1 MNQRMDALVLEKI
14 VSGRFGNSEAPNIGG
29 YEADGGYR
37 AIRKIF
43 GKTDPKDVIDI
54 VKSAGLRG
62 RGGAGFPCG
71 LKWSFVP
78 QIDGP
83 KYLAVNADE
92 GEPGTFKDR
101 ELMLRDPHQLIEG
114 ILIACYAVGIEKA
127 YIFIRGEFAAPARA
141 VDKALAEAYEKGYIG
156 RNILDSGFSCDIYSH
171 MGAGAYICGEETG
184 LLESLEGKRGH
195 PRLKPPFPAIKGLY
209 GRPTVVNNVET
220 LSNLPHIIENG
231 PEWFAGIGIDE
242 KNTGTRMYCV
252 SGHVERPGLYELP
265 LGLTLQEIIE
275 DHCGGV
281 RGGKKLKAV
290 IPGGASAPVLTAK
303 EVYEDKVRM
312 DFDALA
318 RAGSMGGSGGIIVMD
333 ETTCMVQTAGRLSR
347 FFEHESCGQCSVCR
361 EGTGWVAEIISR
373 VEAGKGVPGDLSTLD
388 SIDPNMRGNTICV
401 LSDACAMM
409 FSAFVKKFRG
419 EFEEHIER
427 GACPLGSPYPA

>member
-1 MNQRMDALVLEKI
+1 MNLRLDALVTEKI
-14 VSGRFGNSEAPNIGG
+14 VSARFGDAGAADIGG
-29 YEADGGYR
+29 YEASGGYR

-43 GKTDPKDVIDI
+43 GQTGPKDVIEI
-54 VKSAGLRG
+54 VKASGLRG

-78 QIDGP
+78 DMDGP

-127 YIFIRGEFAAPARA
+127 YIFIRGEFDAPARS
-141 VDKALAEAYEKGYIG
+141 VNKSLAEAYEAGYIG
-156 RNILDSGFSCDIYSH
+156 ENILGSGFSCDIYTH

-195 PRLKPPFPAIKGLY
+195 PRLKPPFPAIVGLY

-220 LSNLPHIIENG
+220 LSNLSHIIERG
-231 PEWFAGIGIDE
+231 ADWYAGIGIDE

-252 SGHVERPGLYELP
+252 SGHVEKPGLYELP
-265 LGLTLQEIIE
+265 LGLTLEEIV
-275 DHCGGV
+275 DGHCGGM
-281 RGGKKLKAV
+281 RDGKALKAV
-290 IPGGASAPVLTAK
+290 IPGGASAPVLTTK
-303 EVYEDKVRM
+303 EIREDKIRM

-318 RAGSMGGSGGIIVMD
+318 RAGSMGGSGGVIVMD
-333 ETTCMVQTAGRLSR
+333 ETTCMVQAAQRLAL
-347 FFEHESCGQCSVCR
+347 FYEEESCGQCSVCR
-361 EGTGWVAEIISR
+361 EGTGWVAGIFSR
-373 VEAGKGVPGDLSTLD
+373 LENGRGVPDDLGTLE
-388 SIDPNMRGNTICV
+388 SIDVNMRGNTICV

-409 FSAFVKKFRG
+409 FGAFVKKFRS
-419 EFEEHIER
+419 EFEAHIEGGR
-427 GACPLGSPYPA
+427 CPLGSPYPA

>member
-14 VSGRFGNSEAPNIGG
+14 VSGRFGNSEAPNISG

-37 AIRKIF
+37 SIRKIF
-43 GKTDPKDVIDI
+43 GKTDPKDVIEI

-78 QIDGP
+78 QMDGP

-101 ELMLRDPHQLIEG
+101 ELMLRDPHQLVEG

-127 YIFIRGEFAAPARA
+127 YIYIRGEFAAPARA

-156 RNILDSGFSCDIYSH
+156 RNILDSGFSCDIYTH

-281 RGGKKLKAV
+281 RGGRALKAV

-333 ETTCMVQTAGRLSR
+333 ETTCMVQAAGRLAR

-361 EGTGWVAEIISR
+361 EGTGWVSEIISR
-373 VEAGKGVPGDLSTLD
+373 VEAGKGVPDDLSTLD

-409 FSAFVKKFRG
+409 FSAFVNKFRG

>member
-1 MNQRMDALVLEKI
+1 MNQRLDALVDEKI
-14 VSGRFGNSEAPNIGG
+14 VSGRFGNPEAPHIDG
-29 YEADGGYR
+29 YEASGGYR
-37 AIRKIF
+37 AIREIF
-43 GKTDPKDVIDI
+43 GKLAPKAVTGI
-54 VKSAGLRG
+54 VRASGLRG

-78 QIDGP
+78 DMEGP

-101 ELMLRDPHQLIEG
+101 ELMLRDPHQLVEG

-127 YIFIRGEFAAPARA
+127 YIYIRGEFAAPARA
-141 VDKALAEAYEKGYIG
+141 VNKALAEAYERGYVG
-156 RNILDSGFSCDIYSH
+156 ENILGSGFSCDIHTH

-184 LLESLEGKRGH
+184 LIESLEGKRGH
-195 PRLKPPFPAIKGLY
+195 PRLKPPFPAIVGLY

-220 LSNLPHIIENG
+220 LSNLPHIINKG
-231 PEWFAGIGIDE
+231 AEWFAAIGIDE
-242 KNTGTRMYCV
+242 KNTGTRIYCV
-252 SGHVERPGLYELP
+252 SGHVEKPGLYELP
-265 LGLTLQEIIE
+265 LGLTLEEII
-275 DHCGGV
+275 DGPCGGV
-281 RGGKKLKAV
+281 LRGRALKAV
-290 IPGGASAPVLTAK
+290 IPGGASAPVLTAR
-303 EVYEDKVRM
+303 EVREEKVRM

-333 ETTCMVQTAGRLSR
+333 ETACMVQAAHRLAV

-361 EGTGWVAEIISR
+361 EGTGWVAGILARIEDGHG
-373 VEAGKGVPGDLSTLD
+373 EPDDLATLN

-409 FSAFVKKFRG
+409 FGAFVNKFRS
-419 EFEEHIER
+419 EFEAHIEGGR
-427 GACPLGSPYPA
+427 CPLGSPYPA

>member
-1 MNQRMDALVLEKI
+1 MNQRLDALVDEKI
-14 VSGRFGNSEAPNIGG
+14 VSGRFGNPEAPHIDG
-29 YEADGGYR
+29 YEASGGYR
-37 AIRKIF
+37 AIREIF
-43 GKTDPKDVIDI
+43 GKLEPKAVTGI
-54 VKSAGLRG
+54 VKASGLRG

-78 QIDGP
+78 DMEGP

-101 ELMLRDPHQLIEG
+101 ELMLRDPHQLVEG

-127 YIFIRGEFAAPARA
+127 YIYIRGEFAAPARA
-141 VDKALAEAYEKGYIG
+141 VNKALAEAYERGYVG
-156 RNILDSGFSCDIYSH
+156 ENILGSGFSCDIHTH

-184 LLESLEGKRGH
+184 LIESLEGKRGH
-195 PRLKPPFPAIKGLY
+195 PRLKPPFPAIVGLY

-220 LSNLPHIIENG
+220 LSNLPHIINKG
-231 PEWFAGIGIDE
+231 AEWFAAIGIDE

-252 SGHVERPGLYELP
+252 SGHVEKPGLYELP
-265 LGLTLQEIIE
+265 LGLTLEEIIE
-275 DHCGGV
+275 GPCGGV
-281 RGGKKLKAV
+281 LGGRALKAV
-290 IPGGASAPVLTAK
+290 IPGGASAPVLTAR
-303 EVYEDKVRM
+303 EVREEKVRM

-318 RAGSMGGSGGIIVMD
+318 RAGSMGGSGGVIVMD
-333 ETTCMVQTAGRLSR
+333 ETACMVQAAHRLAV

-361 EGTGWVAEIISR
+361 EGTGWVAEILARI
-373 VEAGKGVPGDLSTLD
+373 EDGHGEPDDLATLN

-409 FSAFVKKFRG
+409 FGAFVNKFRS
-419 EFEEHIER
+419 EFEAHIEGGR
-427 GACPLGSPYPA
+427 CPLGSPYPA

>member
-1 MNQRMDALVLEKI
+1 MNQRLDALVIEKI
-14 VSGRFGNSEAPNIGG
+14 VSNRFGSLEAPNIGG
-29 YEADGGYR
+29 YEVSGGYQ
-37 AIRKIF
+37 AIRKVF
-43 GKTDPKDVIDI
+43 GKVDPKEIIEI
-54 VKSAGLRG
+54 VKISGLRG

-78 QIDGP
+78 QVDGP

-101 ELMLRDPHQLIEG
+101 ELMLRDPHQLIDG

-127 YIFIRGEFAAPARA
+127 YIYIRGEFAAPARA
-141 VDKALAEAYEKGYIG
+141 VGKALAEAYERGYVG
-156 RNILDSGFSCDIYSH
+156 RNILGSGFSCDIYTH

-184 LLESLEGKRGH
+184 LIESLEGKRGH

-209 GRPTVVNNVET
+209 DRPTVVNNVET
-220 LSNLPHIIENG
+220 LSNLPHIVEKG
-231 PEWFAGIGIDE
+231 AEWFAGIGIDE

-265 LGLTLQEIIE
+265 LGLTLEEIIE

-281 RGGKKLKAV
+281 RGGRALKAV

-303 EVYEDKVRM
+303 EIREDKVRM

-318 RAGSMGGSGGIIVMD
+318 QAGSMGGSGGVIVMD
-333 ETTCMVQTAGRLSR
+333 ETTCMVQAAGRLAR

-373 VEAGKGVPGDLSTLD
+373 VEAGKGVPDDLSTLE
-388 SIDPNMRGNTICV
+388 SIDPDMRGNTICV

-419 EFEEHIER
+419 EFEEHIQR
-427 GACPLGSPYPA
+427 GVCPLGSPYAV

>member
-1 MNQRMDALVLEKI
+1 MNQRLDALVLEKI
-14 VSGRFGNSEAPNIGG
+14 VSARFENSGAPDIGG
-29 YEADGGYR
+29 YEANGGYR

-43 GKTDPKDVIDI
+43 GKVDPKDVIET
-54 VKSAGLRG
+54 VKSSGLRG

-78 QIDGP
+78 QAAGP

-127 YIFIRGEFAAPARA
+127 YIYIRGEFAAPGRA
-141 VDKALAEAYEKGYIG
+141 VDKALTEAYEKGYVG
-156 RNILDSGFSCDIYSH
+156 RDILGSGFSCDIYTH

-220 LSNLPHIIENG
+220 LSNLSHIIENG

-265 LGLTLQEIIE
+265 LGLTLEEIIE
-275 DHCGGV
+275 DHCGGI
-281 RGGKKLKAV
+281 RDGKALKAV

-303 EVYEDKVRM
+303 EIYEDKVRM

-318 RAGSMGGSGGIIVMD
+318 RVGSMGGSGGVIVMD
-333 ETTCMVQTAGRLSR
+333 ETTCMVQAAGRLAR

-361 EGTGWVAEIISR
+361 EGTGWVAEIIGR
-373 VEAGKGVPGDLSTLD
+373 LEAGKGVPDDLSTLD

-409 FSAFVKKFRG
+409 FSAFVKKFRD
-419 EFEEHIER
+419 EFEEHIQR
-427 GACPLGSPYPA
+427 GVCPLGSPYTA

>member
-1 MNQRMDALVLEKI
+1 MNQRLDALVDEKI
-14 VSGRFGNSEAPNIGG
+14 VSGRFGNPEAPHIDG
-29 YEADGGYR
+29 YEASGGYR
-37 AIRKIF
+37 AIREIF
-43 GKTDPKDVIDI
+43 GKLAPKAVTGI
-54 VKSAGLRG
+54 VRASGLRG

-78 QIDGP
+78 DMEGP

-101 ELMLRDPHQLIEG
+101 ELMLRDPHQLVEG

-127 YIFIRGEFAAPARA
+127 YIYIRGEFAAPARA
-141 VDKALAEAYEKGYIG
+141 VNKALAEAYERGYVG
-156 RNILDSGFSCDIYSH
+156 ENILGSGFSCDIHTH

-184 LLESLEGKRGH
+184 LIESLEGKRGH
-195 PRLKPPFPAIKGLY
+195 PRLKPPFPAIVGLY

-220 LSNLPHIIENG
+220 LSNLPHIINKG
-231 PEWFAGIGIDE
+231 AEWFAAIGIDE
-242 KNTGTRMYCV
+242 KNTGTRIYCV
-252 SGHVERPGLYELP
+252 SGHVEKPGLYELP
-265 LGLTLQEIIE
+265 LGLTLEEII
-275 DHCGGV
+275 DGPCGGV
-281 RGGKKLKAV
+281 LEGRALKAV
-290 IPGGASAPVLTAK
+290 IPGGASAPVLTAR
-303 EVYEDKVRM
+303 EVREEKVRM

-333 ETTCMVQTAGRLSR
+333 ETACMVQAAHRLAV

-361 EGTGWVAEIISR
+361 EGTGWVAGILARIEDGHG
-373 VEAGKGVPGDLSTLD
+373 EPDDLATLN

-409 FSAFVKKFRG
+409 FGAFVNKFRS
-419 EFEEHIER
+419 EFEAHIEGGR
-427 GACPLGSPYPA
+427 CPLGSPYPA

>member
-43 GKTDPKDVIDI
+43 GNTDPKDVIEI

-78 QIDGP
+78 QMDGP

-101 ELMLRDPHQLIEG
+101 ELMLRDPHQLVEG

-127 YIFIRGEFAAPARA
+127 YIYIRGEFAAPARA

-156 RNILDSGFSCDIYSH
+156 RNILDSGFSCDIYTH

-265 LGLTLQEIIE
+265 LGLTLEEIIE

-281 RGGKKLKAV
+281 RGGRALKAV

-333 ETTCMVQTAGRLSR
+333 ETTCMVQAAGRLAR

-361 EGTGWVAEIISR
+361 EGTGWVSEIISR
-373 VEAGKGVPGDLSTLD
+373 VEAGKGVPDDLSTLD

-409 FSAFVKKFRG
+409 FSAFVNKFRG

>member
-1 MNQRMDALVLEKI
+1 MNLRLDALVTEKI
-14 VSGRFGNSEAPNIGG
+14 VSARFGDAGAADIGG
-29 YEADGGYR
+29 YEASGGYR

-43 GKTDPKDVIDI
+43 GQTGPKDVIEI
-54 VKSAGLRG
+54 VKASGLRG

-78 QIDGP
+78 DMDGP

-127 YIFIRGEFAAPARA
+127 YIFIRGEFDAPARS
-141 VDKALAEAYEKGYIG
+141 VNKALAEAYEAGYIG
-156 RNILDSGFSCDIYSH
+156 ENILGSGFSCDIYTH

-195 PRLKPPFPAIKGLY
+195 PRLKPPFPAIVGLY

-220 LSNLPHIIENG
+220 LSNLSHIIERG
-231 PEWFAGIGIDE
+231 ADWYAGIGIDE

-252 SGHVERPGLYELP
+252 SGHVEKPGLYELP
-265 LGLTLQEIIE
+265 LGVTLEEII
-275 DHCGGV
+275 DGHCGGM
-281 RGGKKLKAV
+281 RGGKALKAV
-290 IPGGASAPVLTAK
+290 IPGGASAPVLTTK
-303 EVYEDKVRM
+303 EIREDKIRM

-318 RAGSMGGSGGIIVMD
+318 RAGSMGGSGGVIVMD
-333 ETTCMVQTAGRLSR
+333 ETTCMVQAAQRLAL
-347 FFEHESCGQCSVCR
+347 FYEEESCGQCSVCR
-361 EGTGWVAEIISR
+361 EGTGWVAGIFSR
-373 VEAGKGVPGDLSTLD
+373 LENGRGVPDDLGTLE
-388 SIDPNMRGNTICV
+388 SIDVNMRGNTICV

-409 FSAFVKKFRG
+409 FGAFVKKFRS
-419 EFEEHIER
+419 EFEAHIEGGR
-427 GACPLGSPYPA
+427 CPLGSPYPA

>member
-1 MNQRMDALVLEKI
+1 MSLRLDALIDEKI
-14 VSGRFGNSEAPNIGG
+14 VSGRFGNPEAPHIDG
-29 YEADGGYR
+29 YEASGGYL
-37 AIRKIF
+37 AIREVLGKIE
-43 GKTDPKDVIDI
+43 PKEVTEI
-54 VKSAGLRG
+54 VKASGLRG

-78 QIDGP
+78 DMEGP

-127 YIFIRGEFAAPARA
+127 YIYIRGEFAAPART
-141 VDKALAEAYEKGYIG
+141 VNKALAEAYERGYVG
-156 RNILDSGFSCDIYSH
+156 ENILSSGFSCDIYTH

-184 LLESLEGKRGH
+184 LIESLEGKRGH
-195 PRLKPPFPAIKGLY
+195 PRLKPPFPAVVGLY

-220 LSNLPHIIENG
+220 LSNLPHIIRNG
-231 PEWFAGIGIDE
+231 AKWFAAIGIDE
-242 KNTGTRMYCV
+242 KNTGTRIYCV
-252 SGHVERPGLYELP
+252 SGHVEKPGLYELP
-265 LGLTLQEIIE
+265 LGLTLDEII
-275 DHCGGV
+275 DGPCGGV
-281 RGGKKLKAV
+281 LEGKMLKAV
-290 IPGGASAPVLTAK
+290 IPGGASAPVLTAR
-303 EVYEDKVRM
+303 EVREEKIRM

-318 RAGSMGGSGGIIVMD
+318 RAGSMGGSGGVIVMD
-333 ETTCMVQTAGRLSR
+333 ETACMVQVAQRLAI

-361 EGTGWVAEIISR
+361 EGTGWVAGILSR
-373 VEAGKGVPGDLSTLD
+373 IEEGHGELDDLATLA

-409 FSAFVKKFRG
+409 FGGFVNKFRG
-419 EFEEHIER
+419 EFEAHIEN
-427 GACPLGSPYPA
+427 GLCPLGSPYPA

>member
-43 GKTDPKDVIDI
+43 GKTDPKDVIEI

-78 QIDGP
+78 QEDGP

-127 YIFIRGEFAAPARA
+127 YIYIRGEFAAPARA
-141 VDKALAEAYEKGYIG
+141 VNKALAEAYSKGYIG
-156 RNILDSGFSCDIYSH
+156 RNILDSGFSCDIYTH

-242 KNTGTRMYCV
+242 KNAGTRMYCV

-265 LGLTLQEIIE
+265 LGLTLEEIIE

-318 RAGSMGGSGGIIVMD
+318 RAGSMGGSGGVIVMD
-333 ETTCMVQTAGRLSR
+333 ETACMVQAAGRLAR

-361 EGTGWVAEIISR
+361 EGTGWVSEIISR
-373 VEAGKGVPGDLSTLD
+373 VEAGKGVPDDLSTLD

-409 FSAFVKKFRG
+409 FSAFVNKFRG

-427 GACPLGSPYPA
+427 GICPLGSPYPA

>member
-1 MNQRMDALVLEKI
+1 MNQRLDALVDEKI
-14 VSGRFGNSEAPNIGG
+14 VSGRFGNPEAPHIDG
-29 YEADGGYR
+29 YEASGGYR
-37 AIRKIF
+37 AIREIF
-43 GKTDPKDVIDI
+43 GKLAPKEVTEI
-54 VKSAGLRG
+54 VKASGLRG

-78 QIDGP
+78 DMEGP

-101 ELMLRDPHQLIEG
+101 ELMLRDPHQLVEG

-127 YIFIRGEFAAPARA
+127 YIYIRGEFAAPARA
-141 VDKALAEAYEKGYIG
+141 VNKALAEAYERGYVG
-156 RNILDSGFSCDIYSH
+156 ENILGSGFSCDIHTH

-184 LLESLEGKRGH
+184 LIESLEGKRGH
-195 PRLKPPFPAIKGLY
+195 PRLKPPFPAIVGLY

-220 LSNLPHIIENG
+220 LSNLPHIINKG
-231 PEWFAGIGIDE
+231 AEWFAAIGIDE

-252 SGHVERPGLYELP
+252 SGHVEKPGLYELP
-265 LGLTLQEIIE
+265 LGLTLEEIIE
-275 DHCGGV
+275 GPCGGV
-281 RGGKKLKAV
+281 LGGRALKAV
-290 IPGGASAPVLTAK
+290 IPGGASAPVLTAR
-303 EVYEDKVRM
+303 EVREEKVRM

-318 RAGSMGGSGGIIVMD
+318 RAGSMGGSGGVIVMD
-333 ETTCMVQTAGRLSR
+333 ETACMVQAAHRLAV

-361 EGTGWVAEIISR
+361 EGTGWVAGILARIENGHG
-373 VEAGKGVPGDLSTLD
+373 EPDDLATLN

-409 FSAFVKKFRG
+409 FGAFVNKFRS
-419 EFEEHIER
+419 EFEAHIEGGR
-427 GACPLGSPYPA
+427 CPLGSPYPA

>member
-1 MNQRMDALVLEKI
+1 MNQRLDALVDEKI
-14 VSGRFGNSEAPNIGG
+14 VSGRFGNAEAPNIGG
-29 YEADGGYR
+29 YEASGGYQ
-37 AIRKIF
+37 AISKIF
-43 GKTDPKDVIDI
+43 GKVDPKNVIEI
-54 VKSAGLRG
+54 VKSSGLRG

-114 ILIACYAVGIEKA
+114 ILIACYAVNIEKA
-127 YIFIRGEFAAPARA
+127 YIYIRGEFAAPARS

-156 RNILDSGFSCDIYSH
+156 QNILGSGFSCDIYTH

-195 PRLKPPFPAIKGLY
+195 PRLKPPFPAVKGLY
-209 GRPTVVNNVET
+209 QSPTVVNNVET
-220 LSNLPHIIENG
+220 LSNLPHIIEKG

-265 LGLTLQEIIE
+265 LGLTLEEMIE

-281 RGGKKLKAV
+281 REGKALKGV

-303 EVYEDKVRM
+303 EIQEDKVRM

-318 RAGSMGGSGGIIVMD
+318 RAGSMGGSGGVIVMD
-333 ETTCMVQTAGRLSR
+333 ETTCMVQAAGRLAN

-373 VEAGKGVPGDLSTLD
+373 IEAGNGVPDDMTTLD

-409 FSAFVKKFRG
+409 FGAFVQKYRD
-419 EFEEHIER
+419 EFEAHIELGR
-427 GACPLGSPYPA
+427 CPVGSPYPA